1 MLLLV
6 CCIPLWVMGQRKQ
19 QDIPVKVVVNIIKE
33 HGSQNLILYSKDR
46 PLSIK
51 DFKGRPDAA
60 SPGVGATYSGISMAI
75 EGKTENGV
83 LVTTVALTI
92 YFDPSKSWMKKEG
105 KDERVLAHEQN
116 HFDLTAIKACALA
129 QAITGEKFHYGN
141 LKQRLLEMHK
151 VHTDAL
157 HQWQYDYDRETR
169 HGTDAAQ
176 QAVWSSRIQ
185 KELAA
190 ATCI

>member
-1 MLLLV
+1 
-6 CCIPLWVMGQRKQ
+6 MGQQKR
-19 QDIPVKVVVNIIKE
+19 QDVPVKVVVNIMKD
-33 HGSQNLILYSKDR
+33 GGPRNLILYSKDR
-46 PLSIK
+46 PLRIK
-51 DFKGRPDAA
+51 DFKGRPDAS

-83 LVTTVALTI
+83 LMTTISLTI

-129 QAITGEKFHYGN
+129 QAIARETFHSGSI
-141 LKQRLLEMHK
+141 KQRLFDMHNE
-151 VHTDAL
+151 HTKAL
-157 HQWQYDYDRETR
+157 QQWQYDYDKETK

-176 QAVWSSRIQ
+176 QEAWSLRIQ

-190 ATCI
+190 AACI